1 MTSSKTFFWLSL
13 PPPFRVISVRS
24 CAAFGAIEP
33 LIAVVEPTGRMG
45 ACPDCGRNAQRVHSR
60 YTRTLTD
67 VSMRSHRIVLKVLV
81 RRFVCRNRRCRR
93 RIFCERLP
101 GFAGVNSTRTD
112 RLKRHLECIAM
123 ALGGRPGERYAHHEG
138 QAVSPKTLLRYVRA
152 MPCPEFQTPRFLG
165 VDDWAMQ
172 KGRRYG
178 TILCDLETHAPIDL
192 LSDRTARSLADWLRV
207 HPGVE
212 VISRDRATAY
222 AEGAR
227 LGAPRAIQVADRWRL
242 AKNLG
247 DALERF
253 LNHKRNVLVDSQD
266 SVSTRP
272 ESRTTVEVSPTSCCV
287 RRADRKQASADREK
301 EQRRVWRY
309 GQYEQAKTCFRD
321 GLNVS
326 QIARTM
332 HLDRKTVRSYLAADT
347 FPERRQRA
355 RSSYPSVLET
365 HKHEIARRWESGC
378 HNGAEILREI
388 RANGYTGG
396 YTIVKDYLST
406 FRNAGTVGWDGASP
420 QPIGARPSQCSP
432 RAVVAIVLRKPE
444 DRAAREEILLGEV
457 ERRCEPFH
465 LFHVLAQEFLALMR
479 GPKVKES
486 AWTFSNWLTTAKG
499 CEVAEVRRFAKSL
512 EQDRAA
518 VEAAMAL
525 PWSNGP
531 VEGAVNRLKTIKR
544 QMYGRANFDLLR
556 RRVLEPI

>member
-1 MTSSKTFFWLSL
+1 MTSSKTLFWLSL
-13 PPPFRVISVRS
+13 PQPFRVISVHS
-24 CAAFGAIEP
+24 CAALDASEP
-33 LIAVVEPTGRMG
+33 LIAVVEPTRRMG
-45 ACPDCGRNAQRVHSR
+45 ACPRCGRNARRVHSR

-67 VSMRSHRIVLKVLV
+67 ISVRGHPIVLKAHL
-81 RRFVCRNRRCRR
+81 RRFVCRNRRCPR

-101 GFAGVNSTRTD
+101 GFAGVNATRTD
-112 RLKRHLECIAM
+112 RLKRHLEYVGM
-123 ALGGRPGERYAHHEG
+123 ALGGRPGERFAQHEG

-192 LSDRTARSLADWLRV
+192 LTDRTARSLADWLKN

-227 LGAPRAIQVADRWRL
+227 LGAPGTIQVADRWHL

-253 LNHKRNVLVDSQD
+253 LNHERVVLEAAQEA
-266 SVSTRP
+266 VSTRTD
-272 ESRTTVEVSPTSCCV
+272 SRTTVTVSSPACCARCGD
-287 RRADRKQASADREK
+287 RRQTSADREK

-326 QIARTM
+326 QIARMM

-355 RSSYPSVLET
+355 RNRYPSVLEA
-365 HKHEIARRWESGC
+365 HKPEISRRWESGC
-378 HNGAEILREI
+378 HNGAEILRDI
-388 RANGYTGG
+388 RAKGYNGG
-396 YTIVKDYLST
+396 YTILKDYLCA
-406 FRNAGTVGWDGASP
+406 FRNAGTVGLDGASH
-420 QPIGARPSQCSP
+420 QTIGTTPLQCSP

-444 DRAAREEILLGEV
+444 DRAVREQILLDEV
-457 ERRCEPFH
+457 ERRCEAFH
-465 LFHVLAQEFLALMR
+465 LFHVLAQQFLALMR

-486 AWTFSNWLTTAKG
+486 ACAFSNWLADAKG
-499 CEVAEVRRFAKSL
+499 SEVAEVRRFAKSL
-512 EQDRAA
+512 EKDRAA

-556 RRVLEPI
+556 RRVLEPV